1 MSTLCP
7 ITHPIL
13 CPKDSLQDR
22 KKTPCVRAPNEC
34 DIDVVEGKTGAS
46 VKYQETK
53 SITRENVNT
62 INSLKEFD
70 ETYTIENVLDSDTK
84 TGQSAS
90 IMAFGRDTANSKPVA
105 IKISPMIPTNMKFD
119 GLAYESEMY
128 MSMFYDFRNTM
139 PNFIS
144 WVDSFTISIDEFNA
158 HRLNPRGHYKS
169 RLYSEIN
176 SLITNTRANNGGN
189 NNVTGI
195 LFLVTERADGFI
207 PLTKYIKNLKK
218 LPAEESTK
226 RLCDLV
232 FQIVFCL
239 HVLVMR
245 GFQHN
250 DLHTSNILINGTDEI
265 DVAEYTAMGKTFY
278 LQNFHQLVIF
288 DWDFGV
294 SRTIGTNYLLEN
306 GYCPRIGV
314 CNYQNDRFDIY
325 TILRTINL
333 VARDSSYNLPKDFQ
347 VFYNN
352 IIQQLEKENFFARMC
367 NQQTNRS
374 KAHIIVDIDLPDA
387 VDASCKPYADGHP
400 VTVLVPE
407 MAILHE
413 YFSNLLW
420 FFIPD

>member
-13 CPKDSLQDR
+13 CRKDSLQDR

-34 DIDVVEGKTGAS
+34 DNDVVEGKTGAS
-46 VKYQETK
+46 VKYPETK
-53 SITRENVNT
+53 SITRENVNIT
-62 INSLKEFD
+62 NSLREF
-70 ETYTIENVLDSDTK
+70 EEMYTIENVLDSETK
-84 TGQSAS
+84 SGQSAS
-90 IMAFGRDTANSKPVA
+90 IMAFGRENADSKSVA

-119 GLAYESEMY
+119 GLEYESEMY
-128 MSMFYDFRNTM
+128 MSMFYDFRNSM

-144 WVDSFTISIDEFNA
+144 WVDSFTISIAEFNA
-158 HRLNPRGHYKS
+158 HKLNSRGRYKS
-169 RLYSEIN
+169 RLYSKIN
-176 SLITNTRANNGGN
+176 SLITNVIANNLDN

-195 LFLVTERADGFI
+195 LFLITEKADGFI
-207 PLTKYIKNLKK
+207 PLTDYIKTLKR
-218 LPAEESTK
+218 LPVEESNK

-265 DVAEYTAMGKTFY
+265 DVAEYKAMGKTFN

-294 SRTIGTNYLLEN
+294 SRIIGTNYLLDES
-306 GYCPRIGV
+306 CPRLGV
-314 CNYQNDRFDIY
+314 CNNQNDRFDIY
-325 TILRTINL
+325 TILRTITY
-333 VARDSSYNLPKDFQ
+333 VAYEVRYNLPKDFE

-352 IIQQLEKENFFARMC
+352 VIKQLEKENFFARMC
-367 NQQTNRS
+367 NVQNEG
-374 KAHIIVDIDLPDA
+374 ILPRL
-387 VDASCKPYADGHP
+387 CKPYADGQP

-407 MAILHE
+407 MAILHA
-413 YFSNLLW
+413 YFSNLL
-420 FFIPD
+420 